1 MSWPE
6 PAPAPLQPAQRPGE
20 GVTSPSELSRII
32 ELLRQTEERSRSRPD
47 MRVGEFLVDGA
58 RVPLSFV
65 AGLQSLTRTEAAALR
80 LLGWGR
86 SNGDIGLMLGMNEST
101 VRSHLNNA
109 VSKLGLDGMRKLG
122 CIAGLLFH
130 PLD

>member
-1 MSWPE
+1 MTGNHAA
-6 PAPAPLQPAQRPGE
+6 APGASSGPRVGE
-20 GVTSPSELSRII
+20 GVTSPTELARLI
-32 ELLRQTEERSRSRPD
+32 EALRQTEERGRSRPD
-47 MRVGEFLVDGA
+47 MRVGEFMVDGL

-65 AGLQSLTRTEAAALR
+65 PALQSLTRTEAAALR

-86 SNGDIGLMLGMNEST
+86 SNTDIGLLLGMHEST

-109 VSKLGLDGMRKLG
+109 VSKLGVDGMRKLG